1 MSRARAA
8 YPYTPAPADLM
19 PVFEAVAEAAAQA
32 EVYARAATD
41 FAAIGDAR
49 GLAYSIRCA
58 AAALMTASGLADE
71 LRPSR
76 QDGERAA

>member
-1 MSRARAA
+1 MSRRPVS
-8 YPYTPAPADLM
+8 YSYKPAPPNLL

-32 EVYARAATD
+32 EVYARAAAD

-49 GLAYSIRCA
+49 GLGYSLRSA
-58 AAALMTASGLADE
+58 AACLMTASGLADE

-76 QDGERAA
+76 QAGERAA